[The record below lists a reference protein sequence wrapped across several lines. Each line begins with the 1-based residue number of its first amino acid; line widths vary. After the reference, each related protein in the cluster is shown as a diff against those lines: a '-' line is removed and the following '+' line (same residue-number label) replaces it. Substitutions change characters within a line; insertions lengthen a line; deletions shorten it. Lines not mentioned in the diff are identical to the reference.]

1 MTKTETLLRALL
13 GPVRE
18 DIRPLAET
26 APLAMLLSESGETA

>member
-18 DIRPLAET
+18 DIRPLA
-26 APLAMLLSESGETA
+26 AVVDYVAG